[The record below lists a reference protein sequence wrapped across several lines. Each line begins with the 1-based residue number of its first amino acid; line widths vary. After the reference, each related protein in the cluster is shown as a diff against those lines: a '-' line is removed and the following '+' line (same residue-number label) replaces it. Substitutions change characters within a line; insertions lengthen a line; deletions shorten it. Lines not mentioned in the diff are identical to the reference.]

1 MTLER
6 LDAEQTTRANLEAC
20 IGAAP
25 VGVLAVDVKTGDLI
39 SVNEETR
46 RLLDAN
52 GLPDTNLHALMSHL
66 TYTRRDGREIL
77 FEDLPISRV
86 LRTGETV
93 RGDEVVFHLPNGRSV
108 FTIIN
113 AAPIFSEEAEVTAVV
128 VAFHDM
134 TRFEGVER
142 LNPQILGMV
151 SHEMRPALT
160 SIKDTAA
167 AALDS
172 SRELD
177 AAEMR
182 QLFKIIDE
190 QADRLEGLFNDLL
203 DMFQTESDTP

>member
-1 MTLER
+1 M
-6 LDAEQTTRANLEAC
+6 
-20 IGAAP
+20 
-25 VGVLAVDVKTGDLI
+25 
-39 SVNEETR
+39 
-46 RLLDAN
+46 
-52 GLPDTNLHALMSHL
+52 
-66 TYTRRDGREIL
+66 
-77 FEDLPISRV
+77 
-86 LRTGETV
+86 
-93 RGDEVVFHLPNGRSV
+93 
-108 FTIIN
+108 
-113 AAPIFSEEAEVTAVV
+113 TAVV

-151 SHEMRPALT
+151 IHELRPALT